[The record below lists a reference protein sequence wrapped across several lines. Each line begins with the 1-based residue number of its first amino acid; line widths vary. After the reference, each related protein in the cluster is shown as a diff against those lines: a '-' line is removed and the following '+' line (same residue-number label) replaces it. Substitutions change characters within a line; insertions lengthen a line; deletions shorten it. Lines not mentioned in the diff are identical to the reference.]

1 MNLDELKSDW
11 QHYASVT
18 STREQRSLEELDA
31 LLPSKQSTFSQWFT
45 SYSSLLRNAAMYA
58 SIIFLCGGC

>member
-1 MNLDELKSDW
+1 MNLDKLKSDW
-11 QHYASVT
+11 QHYALVT
-18 STREQRSLEELDA
+18 STREQRSLDELNA
-31 LLPSKQSTFSQWFT
+31 LLPPQQSTFSRWFT